1 MNLQLITWH
10 IRWLMSKRWR
20 DSTRCRVLRERL
32 AANTAGKPF
41 KMTVLRR
48 FVMDRLV

>member
-20 DSTRCRVLRERL
+20 GSTRCRVLRERK
-32 AANTAGKPF
+32 AAEVAGKPF
-41 KMTVLRR
+41 KTTKLRQFVL
-48 FVMDRLV
+48 DRL